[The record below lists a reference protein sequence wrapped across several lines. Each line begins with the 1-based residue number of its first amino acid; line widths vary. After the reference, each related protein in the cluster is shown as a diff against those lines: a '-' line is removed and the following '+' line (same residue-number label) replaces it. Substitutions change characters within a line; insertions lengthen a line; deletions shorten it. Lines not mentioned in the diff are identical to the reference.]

1 MTNIKESDSVI
12 VNTQDL
18 IRAWMSSP
26 HPSIKT
32 SSYFPVYA
40 KLFAHLR
47 HTQCTFVETGILE
60 GGSLFMWRQWLGTQA
75 RIVGI
80 DLNPDARKWE
90 NFGFEIFIG
99 DQADRKFWEDTL
111 GTIGS
116 YDALLD
122 DGGHQSFQQIVTTE
136 AAIKYATRPCLIV
149 IEDTY
154 TSFMND
160 FASHGEN
167 SFLQYA
173 KASTDCLTARSH
185 QMYKNRF
192 PTPSPELL
200 ESFGKVFSIEFFNGI
215 TVFKIDP
222 NLILDPE
229 NRRNRPSTGSA
240 SDFRYEGLEEAEIVW
255 PNIFDPKKKIIK
267 GQRNPKK
274 KS

>member
-1 MTNIKESDSVI
+1 MTHMEEADSVI

-111 GTIGS
+111 AMIGS
-116 YDALLD
+116 YDALL
-122 DGGHQSFQQIVTTE
+122 GNHPLG
-136 AAIKYATRPCLIV
+136 
-149 IEDTY
+149 
-154 TSFMND
+154 
-160 FASHGEN
+160 
-167 SFLQYA
+167 
-173 KASTDCLTARSH
+173 
-185 QMYKNRF
+185 
-192 PTPSPELL
+192 
-200 ESFGKVFSIEFFNGI
+200 
-215 TVFKIDP
+215 
-222 NLILDPE
+222 
-229 NRRNRPSTGSA
+229 
-240 SDFRYEGLEEAEIVW
+240 
-255 PNIFDPKKKIIK
+255 
-267 GQRNPKK
+267 
-274 KS
+274 